1 MNTANDFYSAGVT
14 NDKFILIANSN
25 KRCDVG
31 IRTPWGDTDKRLVL
45 NNIEMQG
52 TVLAPLKC
60 SVSIDNIGKEAL
72 ENSIG
77 NLLKYKNCVSIPPL
91 SLIDDIIAITK
102 CSSDAVVMN
111 AFIETK
117 TEDLQLQLGVKKCC
131 QMHVGCK
138 NSLTCPTLK
147 VQNQEMMTS
156 EKQQYLGDILSDDGK
171 IDSNITERYNK
182 GVGVVNQIIT
192 LLREVHFGKH
202 YFEMALLFRTS
213 MLINSVLCSVESL
226 YGLKQSHIDKLESC
240 DKYLMRKMFNSVAT
254 TPIEAYYLETGTL
267 PIRFHISERRLMFL
281 WTILEKS
288 DTELVKQ
295 VYNAQKLQPV
305 KNDWYLQIQQDLKD
319 LNINLSEDDIKSL
332 KRERFKTL
340 VKKSVREQGEIY
352 LSKLRMN
359 HSKSKN
365 LVGRF
370 SLQDYLTCDQLN
382 IQEKQLLFKF
392 RTQTY
397 DCKANYRR
405 MYEPNLSCLMCGAED
420 TQEHSFVQ
428 SI

>member
-1 MNTANDFYSAGVT
+1 M
-14 NDKFILIANSN
+14 
-25 KRCDVG
+25 
-31 IRTPWGDTDKRLVL
+31 
-45 NNIEMQG
+45 
-52 TVLAPLKC
+52 
-60 SVSIDNIGKEAL
+60 
-72 ENSIG
+72 
-77 NLLKYKNCVSIPPL
+77 SIPPL

-319 LNINLSEDDIKSL
+319 FNINLSEDDIKSL
-332 KRERFKTL
+332 KRERFEML
-340 VKKSVREQGEIY
+340 VEKSVKEEGEIY

-397 DCKANYRR
+397 DC
-405 MYEPNLSCLMCGAED
+405 
-420 TQEHSFVQ
+420 
-428 SI
+428 